1 MVKQAWIQGPQMQVQ
16 VCAGV
21 RGLLA
26 AETLAS
32 YGGQAW
38 HDVVAVREGCGA
50 RTPFSLGFA
59 EA

>member
-1 MVKQAWIQGPQMQVQ
+1 MQVQ

-21 RGLLA
+21 RGVLA
-26 AETLAS
+26 AETLVS
-32 YGGQAW
+32 YGGRAW

-50 RTPFSLGFA
+50 RTPFALGFA